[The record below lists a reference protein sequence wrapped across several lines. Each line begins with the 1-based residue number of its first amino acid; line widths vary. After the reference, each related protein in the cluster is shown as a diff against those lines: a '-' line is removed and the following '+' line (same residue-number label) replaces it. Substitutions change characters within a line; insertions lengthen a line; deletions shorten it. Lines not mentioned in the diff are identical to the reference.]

1 MVSTSIDRQKLASEV
16 ATLRQRVAELEK
28 KEAEYNLAEERHRT
42 VFESANDILILI
54 DKRGKILD
62 VNEKIK
68 DIGGYEREELLG
80 KSVRSLTKIMTKKSL
95 AIIVKNFMKR
105 MTGINIL
112 PYEVE
117 MVRKDGQVATV
128 EISAVAMKRNGK
140 IVGDLAILR
149 DTTERKRAEERVQE
163 SEQRYR
169 SLFDNAHD
177 MIQSVALD
185 GSIIL
190 ANRAW
195 MDTLGYTEPELPGL
209 NLFNI
214 IHPDSQAHCMELFS
228 KVMSGESVDNIETT
242 FIAKDGRSIH
252 VEGTAAPRRL
262 GDEII
267 SSQGIFRDV
276 TERKAAEE
284 ELRKTE
290 EQLRQAQKMEAIG
303 RLAGGVAHDFNN
315 LLTVITVSTDIL
327 LREMGEDDTKL
338 QDIQE
343 IKKAAERAASLTRQ
357 LLVFSRRQVVE
368 PEVLDLNTVISD
380 MDKMLPRILGEDIQL
395 ETVLETELQAVK
407 VDRANME
414 QVIMNLIVNAR
425 DAMPDGGS
433 LVVRTENVSF
443 GEGDNPGIT
452 EAKAGRFVRLSVTD
466 NGTGMSKEIV
476 EHIFEPFFTTKA
488 KGKGTGLGLST
499 VYGIIKQSKGWIN
512 VYSEPGRGS
521 TFKIYL
527 PVFSS
532 GFEGKHRREAEVS
545 TVEGLNGNGERI
557 LLVED
562 EEPIRV
568 NAQRLL
574 SEHGYLVSSAESA
587 EEALTIF
594 DTEKSNFELLISD
607 VVLPGKSGVELAEQ
621 LLTLHPELQVVL
633 SSGYADEKS
642 RWSAISDRGYPFL
655 QKPYTAEKLLRI
667 VKETIARSRTG

>member
-80 KSVRSLTKIMTKKSL
+80 KNVRSLTKMMTKKSR

-105 MTGINIL
+105 MVGINIP

-117 MVRKDGQVATV
+117 MVRKDGQLATI
-128 EISAVAMKRNGK
+128 EISAVAMRRNGK

-169 SLFDNAHD
+169 SLFENAHD

-228 KVMSGESVDNIETT
+228 KVMSGESVDNIEAT

-252 VEGTAAPRRL
+252 IEGSAAPRRL
-262 GDEII
+262 DDKII

-290 EQLRQAQKMEAIG
+290 
-303 RLAGGVAHDFNN
+303 
-315 LLTVITVSTDIL
+315 
-327 LREMGEDDTKL
+327 
-338 QDIQE
+338 
-343 IKKAAERAASLTRQ
+343 
-357 LLVFSRRQVVE
+357 
-368 PEVLDLNTVISD
+368 
-380 MDKMLPRILGEDIQL
+380 
-395 ETVLETELQAVK
+395 
-407 VDRANME
+407 
-414 QVIMNLIVNAR
+414 
-425 DAMPDGGS
+425 
-433 LVVRTENVSF
+433 
-443 GEGDNPGIT
+443 
-452 EAKAGRFVRLSVTD
+452 
-466 NGTGMSKEIV
+466 
-476 EHIFEPFFTTKA
+476 
-488 KGKGTGLGLST
+488 
-499 VYGIIKQSKGWIN
+499 
-512 VYSEPGRGS
+512 
-521 TFKIYL
+521 
-527 PVFSS
+527 
-532 GFEGKHRREAEVS
+532 
-545 TVEGLNGNGERI
+545 
-557 LLVED
+557 
-562 EEPIRV
+562 
-568 NAQRLL
+568 
-574 SEHGYLVSSAESA
+574 
-587 EEALTIF
+587 
-594 DTEKSNFELLISD
+594 
-607 VVLPGKSGVELAEQ
+607 
-621 LLTLHPELQVVL
+621 
-633 SSGYADEKS
+633 
-642 RWSAISDRGYPFL
+642 
-655 QKPYTAEKLLRI
+655 
-667 VKETIARSRTG
+667 